1 MRNREEKG
9 MFKRR
14 PLQSKSEVWMRNIV
28 MGILVVYMAVF
39 LIIPVIMVIAGSF
52 HQWNPLNE
60 TYNWIGIENYVRM
73 FSYPTFWQ
81 SMLNTVIFC
90 VFVVFFR
97 VTIELAVAYALNSK
111 MTRFKTFFRTVFYMP
126 TVTPL
131 VAVAYVWKI
140 MYNPQFGLIDK
151 IFGLDINWL
160 FDSKFALPALML
172 MTVWKDFGYAV
183 ILFLSGLLSLPADC
197 YESASLDGADAWQT
211 FRYIT
216 LPLLKPTML
225 FVVVTSIISYLQAY
239 VPVLVMTKGGPGTS
253 TYLSSYLV
261 YDQAFKQY
269 NFGYASAISL
279 FILVLTAAFTVISF
293 KVTGNKDE

>member
-1 MRNREEKG
+1 

-14 PLQSKSEVWMRNIV
+14 PLQSKSEIWMRNIA
-28 MGILVVYMAVF
+28 MGFLIIYMTIF
-39 LIIPVIMVIAGSF
+39 LIIPVIIVIAGSF
-52 HQWNPLNE
+52 HQWNPLNQ
-60 TYNWIGIENYVRM
+60 TYNWIGLDNYIRM

-81 SMLNTVIFC
+81 SMGNTVIFC
-90 VFVVFFR
+90 VVVVFFR
-97 VTIELAVAYALNSK
+97 VLLGLAIAYALNSK
-111 MTRFKTFFRTVFYMP
+111 LMKHKTLFRTIFYMP

-140 MYNPQFGLIDK
+140 MYNPQFGLIDN

-160 FDSKFALPALML
+160 FDSKFALPALMV
-172 MTVWKDFGYAV
+172 MTIWKDFGYAV
-183 ILFLSGLLSLPADC
+183 ILFLSGLLSLPSDC
-197 YESASLDGADAWQT
+197 YESASIDGASAWQT

-239 VPVLVMTKGGPGTS
+239 VPVLVMTTGGPGTS

-269 NFGYASAISL
+269 NFGFASAISL
-279 FILVLTAAFTVISF
+279 FILVLTAIFTVISF
-293 KVTGNKDE
+293 KVTGANES

>member
-1 MRNREEKG
+1 
-9 MFKRR
+9 MFWKRR
-14 PLQSKSEVWMRNIV
+14 PLQSKSEIWMRNLV
-28 MGILVVYMAVF
+28 MGF
-39 LIIPVIMVIAGSF
+39 LIIYMTIFLVIPVIMVIAGSF
-52 HQWNPLNE
+52 HQWNPLNQ
-60 TYNWIGIENYVRM
+60 TYNWLGIDNYIRM

-81 SMLNTVIFC
+81 SMINTILFC
-90 VFVVFFR
+90 VVVVTFR
-97 VTIELAVAYALNSK
+97 VILGLAIAYALNSK
-111 MTRFKTFFRTVFYMP
+111 MTKHKTFFRTVFYMP

-131 VAVAYVWKI
+131 VAVAYVWMI

-151 IFGLDINWL
+151 IFGFDINWL
-160 FDSKFALPALML
+160 YDSKFALPSLMI
-172 MTVWKDFGYAV
+172 MTIWKDFGYAV
-183 ILFLSGLLSLPADC
+183 ILFLSGLLSLPSDS
-197 YESASLDGADAWQT
+197 YESASIDGANAWQT

-279 FILVLTAAFTVISF
+279 FNIACSTPSKLM
-293 KVTGNKDE
+293 